1 MIVNVYNTDAKA
13 VGKKELNEAIFG
25 QAVNETLIHQVVV
38 AQLANKRQGTKSTL
52 TRSEVRGGGIKPWRQ
67 KGTGRARQ
75 GSIRSPQWI
84 KGGVVFAPK
93 PRDFSQKIN
102 AKMKKAAMVSAL
114 SAKVANNEFT
124 VVDKIAIEAP
134 KTRNVAAILKNFNFV
149 DSRVLFVI
157 NSAKEETS
165 SILRAAKNIEKVNV
179 IDVALLNVYDL
190 LANKNCVITLS
201 AVEKLQGEE
210 IYKAKVYVEYQL

>member
-13 VGKKELNEAIFG
+13 VGKKELNAAIFG

-124 VVDKIAIEAP
+124 VVDKIVIEAP

-157 NSAKEETS
+157 NSAKEETA

-210 IYKAKVYVEYQL
+210 DNK

>member
-13 VGKKELNEAIFG
+13 VGKKELNEAIYG

-157 NSAKEETS
+157 NSAKEETA

-210 IYKAKVYVEYQL
+210 DNK

>member
-1 MIVNVYNTDAKA
+1 MIVNVYNTNAKA

-157 NSAKEETS
+157 NSAKEETA

-210 IYKAKVYVEYQL
+210 DNK

>member
-1 MIVNVYNTDAKA
+1 MLKVDVFNTNAKV
-13 VGKKELNEAIFG
+13 VGSKELNPALFE
-25 QAVNETLIHQVVV
+25 QSVNETLIHQVVV

-75 GSIRSPQWI
+75 GSIRAPQWV

-102 AKMKKAAMVSAL
+102 AKMKKAALASAL
-114 SAKVANNEFT
+114 SAKVANDEFKLI
-124 VVDKIAIEAP
+124 DKLVIDAP
-134 KTRNVAAILKNFNFV
+134 KTKEVAAILKNF
-149 DSRVLFVI
+149 DLKTRVLFVI
-157 NSAKEETS
+157 NSNKEES
-165 SILRAAKNIEKVNV
+165 ADLLRASANIPTVQV
-179 IDVALLNVYDL
+179 MDVALLNVYDL
-190 LANKNCVITLS
+190 LANKNCFMTVS

-210 IYKAKVYVEYQL
+210 DNK

>member
-157 NSAKEETS
+157 NSAKEETA

-190 LANKNCVITLS
+190 LADRKSV
-201 AVEKLQGEE
+201 V
-210 IYKAKVYVEYQL
+210 

>member
-157 NSAKEETS
+157 NSAKEETA

-179 IDVALLNVYDL
+179 IDVALLNVYAL

-210 IYKAKVYVEYQL
+210 DNK

>member
-52 TRSEVRGGGIKPWRQ
+52 TRSEVRGGGIKPWGQ

-210 IYKAKVYVEYQL
+210 DNK